1 MGRTFSASYVD
12 VSFKA
17 LGRAGKHGT
26 AGHQFK
32 ATYRSTLSMLRT
44 ETGLLGAQEIIV
56 AVAADASQIRQ
67 DGQMRADAR
76 VDADEIEVF
85 LPESNVGPLRY
96 SCSRFMRRW
105 AGELPGWQANLRAVA
120 LGMEAL
126 RKIERYGLGSGTEQY
141 AGFGALPPG
150 DPIALGAAMT
160 VEEAAWFIAQHSV
173 EEGSGPETWWA
184 EVQADPSFAL
194 ALFKDAAKVHHPDQG
209 GDPAVFRRLI
219 QARDLLRET
228 FPDAV

>member
-1 MGRTFSASYVD
+1 MGRTYGAHDVSVVFRPLGRPGGHGRKDHTFSATFRDTMSLLRREAGLIGAPDVTIAVD
-12 VSFKA
+12 V
-17 LGRAGKHGT
+17 
-26 AGHQFK
+26 
-32 ATYRSTLSMLRT
+32 
-44 ETGLLGAQEIIV
+44 
-56 AVAADASQIRQ
+56 DPNQIRQ
-67 DGQMRADAR
+67 DGQMRADAKVR
-76 VDADEIEVF
+76 SDEIEVY
-85 LPESNVGPLRY
+85 LPESNVGSLRY
-96 SCSRFMRRW
+96 TCAAFTRTWSWR
-105 AGELPGWQANLRAVA
+105 LPGWQANVRAVA
-120 LGMEAL
+120 LGLEAL
-126 RKIERYGLGSGTEQY
+126 RRIERYGLGRGTEQY

-173 EEGSGPETWWA
+173 EEGSDPETWWA